1 MISKFTFI
9 PVALT
14 LILISGLHLSAQNQH
29 NRAIS
34 DTIDV
39 VGYELH
45 LTVTNLSQL
54 VISGR
59 AGIRFTTPLNDI
71 HQLPLEL
78 KQLQVDS
85 VKTDEEIMLDFS
97 HTGERLLVDL
107 DQTVVPGD
115 TMLVWI
121 YYHGQPFHESWG
133 GFHFA
138 GTYAFNLGVGFESI
152 PHNLGKTWFPCVD
165 DFIDRAFYD
174 YYIRVENSNTAV
186 CGGLLQ
192 SITPMGDGTQ
202 VFHWKSDRTLPTY
215 LASVAVGPYALVND
229 TVQGEQFQIPVTY
242 YVRPSDT
249 TRARGSFVNLPEITT
264 IYEEAFG
271 PYPFQRI
278 GITGTSLGA
287 MEHAE
292 NIFYPHGSINGN
304 LSDEWL
310 YAHELSHMWFGDEV
324 TCASDADMWLNEGW
338 ARWCETYYREK
349 LYGIEAARNN
359 MRPLLRDVLQFIHTK
374 EGGYRPLSPMPS
386 EYTYGDNVYDKGGVT
401 THALRGYLGDSL
413 FFTGIKTY
421 LEAYSFSPA
430 SSYDMRDFLTQQTGT
445 DMTGFFDFHVF
456 GPGFNHFTVDSFKVV
471 PAGNEYD
478 VEVFIRQRLKGTNI
492 YASDCRLEISFMN
505 NGWQTETRKISFPG
519 PHGSGIFRIPF
530 EPSMVMTD
538 LYEKSGG
545 AATSSYKIIKSTGLY
560 DYTDTYFKLDV
571 TQVNDSAFVRATHNW
586 VPPDSLR
593 VPVPGLTLSD
603 YRYWT
608 IEGIFPEGFEAT
620 GRFFYNKNAY
630 LDNTLITNSED
641 SLVILYRPDA
651 SHEWQPVSFTRVG
664 PWQLGTIYVEH
675 LRPGDYTL
683 ALWDALYVGYNGKP
697 DQNESIRIFP
707 NPADSGV
714 TFETS
719 DAGGGTLT
727 VYDSSG
733 KAVFAKN
740 ISPGKRSVYW
750 NCSSVSP
757 GTYLVN
763 FGQGKGFTRSSKI
776 VIKH

>member
-9 PVALT
+9 TVALT
-14 LILISGLHLSAQNQH
+14 HILMTGLHLNAQNQH

-39 VGYELH
+39 VSYELH
-45 LTVTNLSQL
+45 LTVTNLSQQ

-59 AGIRFTTPLNDI
+59 AGIRFTTPLDGI

-85 VKTDEEIMLDFS
+85 VKSDEEIMLGFS
-97 HTGERLLVDL
+97 HTGERLLVNL

-115 TMLVWI
+115 TLLVWI

-165 DFIDRAFYD
+165 DFVDRAFYD
-174 YYIRVENSNTAV
+174 YYIRVENTNTAV

-192 SITPMGDGTQ
+192 SVSPMGDGTQ
-202 VFHWKSDRTLPTY
+202 IYHWKSDRTLPTY
-215 LASVAVGPYALVND
+215 LASVAVGPYALVD
-229 TVQGEQFQIPVTY
+229 EMVQGEQEQIPVTY

-249 TRARGSFVNLPEITT
+249 TRARGSFVNLPEITA

-359 MRPLLRDVLQFIHTK
+359 MRPLMRDVLQFIHTK

-386 EYTYGDNVYDKGGVT
+386 EYTYGDNVYDKGGIT

-413 FFTGIKTY
+413 FFAGVKAY

-430 SSYDMRDFLTQQTGT
+430 SSYDLRDILTQETGT

-456 GPGFNHFTVDSFKVV
+456 GPGFNQFTVDSFKVV
-471 PAGNEYD
+471 PAGNEFD
-478 VEVFIRQRLKGTNI
+478 VEVFIRQRLKGTSV
-492 YASDCRLEISFMN
+492 YASDCRFEISFMN
-505 NGWQTETRKISFPG
+505 DGWQTETRRISFPG

-530 EPSMVMTD
+530 EPSAVMID
-538 LYEKSGG
+538 LYERAGG
-545 AATSSYKIIKSTGLY
+545 ASTDSYKTIKTTGLY

-571 TQVNDSAFVRATHNW
+571 TQIADSAFVRATHNW
-586 VPPDSLR
+586 VPPDSLK

-641 SLVILYRPDA
+641 SLVILFRPDA
-651 SHEWQPVSFTRVG
+651 SHDWQPVSFTRIG
-664 PWQLGTIYVEH
+664 PWQLGTIYVDH

-683 ALWDALYVGYNGKP
+683 ALWDALYVGYNVKP
-697 DQNESIRIFP
+697 AQDGSIRIFP

-714 TFETS
+714 SFET
-719 DAGGGTLT
+719 AGAGNGTLRVFDT
-727 VYDSSG
+727 SG
-733 KAVFAKN
+733 KTVFVKN
-740 ISPGKRSVYW
+740 TSGSKKPVYW
-750 NCSSVSP
+750 NCVSVNP
-757 GTYLVN
+757 GTYLVT
-763 FGQGKGFTRSSKI
+763 FDQGKGLTRSSKL

>member
-1 MISKFTFI
+1 M
-9 PVALT
+9 A
-14 LILISGLHLSAQNQH
+14 GLHLNAQNLNTH
-29 NRAIS
+29 AIS

-39 VGYELH
+39 INYELH
-45 LTVTNLSQL
+45 LTVTNLSQKI
-54 VISGR
+54 ISGR
-59 AGIRFTTPLNDI
+59 SGIRFTTLQQGI

-85 VKTDEEIMLDFS
+85 VKSEAEIMLDFT
-97 HTGERLLVDL
+97 HTGDQLRIDL
-107 DQTVVPGD
+107 GQNTNPGD
-115 TMLVWI
+115 TLLVWV

-165 DFIDRAFYD
+165 DFIDRAFYE

-202 VFHWKSDRTLPTY
+202 VFRWKSDRTLPTY

-229 TVQGEQFQIPVTY
+229 TVQGEQLQIPVTY

-249 TRARGSFVNLPEITT
+249 TRARGSFINLPAITS

-292 NIFYPHGSINGN
+292 SIFYPNGSINGN

-310 YAHELSHMWFGDEV
+310 YAHELSHMWFGDQV

-374 EGGYRPLSPMPS
+374 EGGYRPLSPMPP
-386 EYTYGDNVYDKGGVT
+386 EYTYGDNVYDKGGIT

-413 FFTGIKTY
+413 FFSGVKAY

-430 SSYDMRDFLTQQTGT
+430 SSYDLRDFLTQQTDT

-478 VEVFIRQRLKGTNI
+478 VEVFIRQRLKGTSI

-505 NGWQTETRKISFPG
+505 DGWQTETRRISFPG

-530 EPSMVMTD
+530 EPTLVMTD

-545 AATSSYKIIKSTGLY
+545 AATSSYKNIKSTGLY

-571 TQVNDSAFVRATHNW
+571 TQITDSAFVRATHNW
-586 VPPDSLR
+586 VPPDSLK
-593 VPVPGLTLSD
+593 VHVPGLKLSD

-608 IEGIFPEGFEAT
+608 IEGIFPAQLEAT

-641 SLVILYRPDA
+641 SLVILYRADA
-651 SHEWQPVSFTRVG
+651 SHEWQPVSYTRVG
-664 PWQLGTIYVEH
+664 PWQLGTIYVDH

-683 ALWDALYVGYNGKP
+683 ALWDALYVGYTPEP
-697 DQNESIRIFP
+697 DMDKSIRIFP
-707 NPADSGV
+707 NPADSRI
-714 TFETS
+714 TFDPLDFCDGNISVFDT
-719 DAGGGTLT
+719 
-727 VYDSSG
+727 SG
-733 KAVFAKN
+733 KMVFTKN
-740 ISPGKRSVYW
+740 ISGNGKPVIW
-750 NCSSVSP
+750 NCASVRQ
-757 GTYLVN
+757 GTYLVA
-763 FGQGKGFTRSSKI
+763 FSPDQGLSRTSKI